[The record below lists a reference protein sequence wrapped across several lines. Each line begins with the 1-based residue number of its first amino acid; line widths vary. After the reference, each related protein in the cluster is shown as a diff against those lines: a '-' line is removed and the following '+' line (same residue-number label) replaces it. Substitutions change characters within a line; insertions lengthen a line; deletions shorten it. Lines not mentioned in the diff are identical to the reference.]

1 MAYETNTFTAS
12 KQASGG
18 SGAVESSTY
27 VDSGTTPGSGE
38 QILREGSTFYDRA
51 STRVEQLQRQD
62 VTEQIR
68 QYNDLYG
75 GSDNTRATGLASS
88 KSLEYAPAP
97 TIQQAQRVQTTV
109 APFTFTLRG
118 QIGLFGVE
126 NYYVRIALDIRT
138 LLGDYQIGTYS
149 DAQITP
155 GPSETV
161 DTYEPAEII
170 YDLDP
175 PPPNPDPGDQE
186 PPEKQASIL
195 CCAFIGGIPTDP
207 ILNCYYAAEFSDEKP
222 TFPDPKVSVRLVNK
236 GTGNIY
242 IDTWLEPMMYTR
254 EREMW
259 GYDTMYLNP
268 KDFLFVGLHARNTR
282 HLPYNVDVII
292 GEEVLT
298 SGKIERQELI
308 VTSTIAY

>member
-1 MAYETNTFTAS
+1 MTYSTNTFTAS
-12 KQASGG
+12 KQAGGG

-27 VDSGTTPGSGE
+27 VESGTTPGSGE

-75 GSDNTRATGLASS
+75 SSDNTQAGGLASS

-97 TIQQAQRVQTTV
+97 TIQQAQRVATTV
-109 APFTFTLRG
+109 APFTFNLRG

-149 DAQITP
+149 DAQIIP
-155 GPSETV
+155 GPSETI
-161 DTYEPAEII
+161 DTYESAEII
-170 YDLDP
+170 YNLDP
-175 PPPNPDPGDQE
+175 PPPNPKPDAQD
-186 PPEKQASIL
+186 PPEQQASIF
-195 CCAFIGGIPTDP
+195 CCTFIGGIPTDP
-207 ILNCYYAAEFSDEKP
+207 ILNCYYGAEFSDEEPK
-222 TFPDPKVSVRLVNK
+222 FPNPKVSVRLVNK

-298 SGKIERQELI
+298 SSKIERQELI